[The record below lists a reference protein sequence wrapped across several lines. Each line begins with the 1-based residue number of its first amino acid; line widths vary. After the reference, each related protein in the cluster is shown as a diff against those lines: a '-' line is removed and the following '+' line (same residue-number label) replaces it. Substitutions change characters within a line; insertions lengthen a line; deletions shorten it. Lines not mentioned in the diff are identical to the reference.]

1 MVLAVLF
8 RRFRLLVHALPTNP
22 TNQNLHQLAVGCKE
36 TQFYILPYC
45 SLRAGSLGEREPAR
59 IPMIFTCMRPIFG
72 RRALIG

>member
-1 MVLAVLF
+1 MTKMRNFDFENGSTDFQWFQPFNVGLFVLMVLAVLF

-45 SLRAGSLGEREPAR
+45 SS
-59 IPMIFTCMRPIFG
+59 
-72 RRALIG
+72 